1 MKNTLRCL
9 EVARKKLIK
18 GKKYIFKG
26 STLKSKW
33 RVSEKKKS

>member
-9 EVARKKLIK
+9 VVARKKLIK
-18 GKKYIFKG
+18 GKKYI
-26 STLKSKW
+26 LKW